1 MIFIDKKERIAR
13 IRQYAFFEGKDN
25 PYLDIKPF
33 IPDCILKLKSLLDK
47 EA

>member
-1 MIFIDKKERIAR
+1 MLFLN
-13 IRQYAFFEGKDN
+13 N